1 MFTSIS
7 GDSLL
12 YWQILSAIALSALI
26 WLAARSRGTRAPA
39 EPQPTDLPRATS
51 GQLAEI
57 AERLSLVETALKAEK
72 RDRED
77 FEESVRRWQG
87 RVNRQSSRDAQ
98 AAKEP
103 ERDEDDAQL
112 GMFAGNGSRSPQQR
126 PPARPVPLSQRF
138 RRL

>member
-1 MFTSIS
+1 MFTSTS

-12 YWQILSAIALSALI
+12 YWQILSTIALVAAIVLV
-26 WLAARSRGTRAPA
+26 ARSRSTQRLDATRLGDNRTPA
-39 EPQPTDLPRATS
+39 T

-57 AERLSLVETALKAEK
+57 AERLALLETAVKAEK

-87 RVNRQSSRDAQ
+87 RVNRQSSRDAK
-98 AAKEP
+98 ADKEP
-103 ERDEDDAQL
+103 ERDDDDAQL

-126 PPARPVPLSQRF
+126 PQSRPVPLSQRF